1 MAKRKTYSEDF
12 KIRAVKMITDDG
24 MKQAQVA
31 RNLGVNANSI
41 GKWLKK
47 YGGQDIPEVSADEA
61 MRKARRLEKEV
72 AELREEN
79 EILKKAA
86 AFFAKNQK

>member
-1 MAKRKTYSEDF
+1 MATGKRYPEDF
-12 KIRAVKMITDDG
+12 KVRAVKMVTEDG

-31 RNLGVNANSI
+31 RNLGVNPNSI

-47 YGGQDIPEVSADEA
+47 YGNQEIPEVSADEA
-61 MRKARRLEKEV
+61 MRKARQLEKEN

-86 AFFAKNQK
+86 AFVCPEES

>member
-12 KIRAVKMITDDG
+12 KIRAVKMVTEDG

-31 RNLGVNANSI
+31 RNLGVNLNSI
-41 GKWLKK
+41 GKWIKK
-47 YGGQDIPEVSADEA
+47 YGDQDIPEVSADEA
-61 MRKARRLEKEV
+61 MRKARQLEKEN

-79 EILKKAA
+79 EILKKAT

>member
-12 KIRAVKMITDDG
+12 KIRAVKMVTEDG
-24 MKQAQVA
+24 MKQTQVS

-41 GKWLKK
+41 WKWVSI
-47 YGGQDIPEVSADEA
+47 YGNQDIPDVSADEA
-61 MRKARRLEKEV
+61 MRKARQLEKEN